1 MTNPIPKPAPPPGVP
16 VAVKTGSPPTGPGQV
31 EPEDL
36 DLEDDE
42 PDAYT
47 PPDEAEWSKV
57 QKRLT
62 QRGARIKRQEAEL
75 AALRAEI
82 SGRPAPA
89 DPAKAAPPKA
99 TSPED
104 DSRLRRH
111 IGIAALASEGMTR
124 DQAKA
129 AVALLD
135 LSGIDLTEDDPDLED
150 EIAALRERFPALFA
164 PTEAVAGRRVPKVT
178 TAPKGGRVGDDPDK
192 VFADRLLGRSR

>member
-1 MTNPIPKPAPPPGVP
+1 MTDPTPKPAPPPGVP
-16 VAVKTGSPPTGPGQV
+16 VAGAPAPLPDADH
-31 EPEDL
+31 EPDL
-36 DLEDDE
+36 GIDEDDE
-42 PDAYT
+42 PDVYA

-75 AALRAEI
+75 AALRAEV
-82 SGRPAPA
+82 SGRPAP
-89 DPAKAAPPKA
+89 DSAAPPKPA
-99 TSPED
+99 VPED

-135 LSGIDLTEDDPDLED
+135 LSGIDPSEDDPDLED

-164 PTEAVAGRRVPKVT
+164 PIPEAVGGRRVPKVT
-178 TAPKGGRVGDDPDK
+178 TAPKGGRVSDDPDK
-192 VFADRLLGRSR
+192 LFADRLLGRSR